1 MRARESVFLEYLAER
16 HPSLNLRRRTM
27 FRNRSGVKTL
37 GEAQARVCAA
47 LGCGVPEAYGYDEHQ
62 WRWVPFIP
70 LWALPDFLRR
80 GDRDMLVPAA
90 HISEFWFHKLD
101 QAAVS
106 SMRKII
112 LDILG
117 QSLTRPGF
125 LQHVEKSLG
134 EGYAESAAEF
144 LAVCPTTGDQSLLA
158 IAAGKYGPEVGKL
171 VLDGVP
177 LEYAQAV
184 ATPK

>member
-1 MRARESVFLEYLAER
+1 MRARESALLEYLAER

-27 FRNRSGVKTL
+27 FRNRGGVKTL
-37 GEAQARVCAA
+37 GEGQARVCEA
-47 LGCGVPEAYGYDEHQ
+47 LGCGVPEAYGCDEYQ
-62 WRWVPFIP
+62 WRWVAYIP
-70 LWALPDFLRR
+70 LWSLPGFLRR

-90 HISEFWFHKLD
+90 HLSEFWFHKLD
-101 QAAVS
+101 EGAVS
-106 SMRKII
+106 SMRKIV
-112 LDILG
+112 LDLLG
-117 QSLTRPGF
+117 EAHTREGF
-125 LQHVEKSLG
+125 LQHASARLG
-134 EGYAESAAEF
+134 PGYADSAAEF